1 MEEVACPVALRFC
14 GEWAFASAILLA
26 DAQLEVACVP
36 AAVLLLAAAARSHNT
51 ALATTASP
59 ADDWFEEMARPVA
72 IRWGGVSASA
82 PGCFYGGAG
91 TLMPPVLCSITAT
104 PFAVFRSGWGAV
116 FLALS
121 LRNEVA
127 TGKG

>member
-1 MEEVACPVALRFC
+1 MARPVALRLC
-14 GEWAFASAILLA
+14 GEWAFASATLHA
-26 DAQLEVACVP
+26 DTQLEVAFIP
-36 AAVLLLAAAARSHNT
+36 AAVLLLAAAAARSHTT
-51 ALATTASP
+51 ALATTVSP
-59 ADDWFEEMARPVA
+59 TDDWFEEMARPVA
-72 IRWGGVSASA
+72 LRWGGVSAPA